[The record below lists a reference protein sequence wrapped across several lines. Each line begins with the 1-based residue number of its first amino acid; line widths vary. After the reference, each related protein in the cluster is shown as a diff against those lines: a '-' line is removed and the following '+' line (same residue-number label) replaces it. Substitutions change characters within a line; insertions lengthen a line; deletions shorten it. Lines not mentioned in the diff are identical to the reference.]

1 MGRTLRVVGWFGV
14 AAGVFL
20 GVRRLLAARR
30 KSRVDTTVDE
40 ASLESFPASDP
51 PAWNSR

>member
-1 MGRTLRVVGWFGV
+1 MGRAFRVLRWLGV
-14 AAGVFL
+14 AAGVFI
-20 GVRRLLAARR
+20 GVRRLLRMRGKPRLDA
-30 KSRVDTTVDE
+30 VDE